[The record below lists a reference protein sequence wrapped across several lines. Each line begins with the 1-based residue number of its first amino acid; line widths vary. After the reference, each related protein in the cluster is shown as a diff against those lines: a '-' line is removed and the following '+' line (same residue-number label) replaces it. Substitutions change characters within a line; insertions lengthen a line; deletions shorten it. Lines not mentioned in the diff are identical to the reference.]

1 MRKWFKMSEPF
12 VGQTALMYMKART
25 SRQVP
30 VDDDRER
37 QLLARVARGE
47 RDAFDEVFRAYHPLL
62 FRFVFKMTASYRLAD
77 EVANDILLIVWQ
89 TASKFRGD
97 SKVSTWIFGIAYRQ
111 SLRRLGKRRLK
122 TVPLFDSAAVDE
134 QSASRMEREDWVRQA
149 IALLPPKQRLT
160 IMLVYYLGLTCDEA
174 AKASDVPVS
183 TVKTRMFHARRK
195 LRGYLGDQS

>member
-1 MRKWFKMSEPF
+1 MDEPF
-12 VGQTALMYMKART
+12 AVQTALMYMQART
-25 SRQVP
+25 TRQVSA
-30 VDDDRER
+30 DDDRER
-37 QLLARVARGE
+37 ELLARVAYGE
-47 RDAFDEVFRAYHPLL
+47 RDAFEEVFRTYHPLL

-89 TASKFRGD
+89 SAAKFRGD

-111 SLRRLGKRRLK
+111 SLRRLGKRRLP

-134 QSASRMEREDWVRQA
+134 QSATRIEREDWVRQA

-160 IMLVYYLGLTCDEA
+160 IMLVYYLGLTCEEA
-174 AKASDVPVS
+174 AKVSDVPVS

-195 LRGYLGDQS
+195 LRGYLGDQL